1 MSGNNNKSG
10 YSIRTD
16 LLGMAIGIVE
26 SRVARRDQNEYLKP
40 EGMRNAVNPYTTE
53 DILVEA
59 EKLYQFV
66 QNNGQ

>member
-1 MSGNNNKSG
+1 MSGNNKSG
-10 YSIRTD
+10 YSIRTE

-26 SRVARRDQNEYLKP
+26 SRVSRLADSEYLKP

-66 QNNGQ
+66 QTSGQ

>member
-1 MSGNNNKSG
+1 MSDKNKSG
-10 YSIRTD
+10 YQLRQE

-26 SRVARRDQNEYLKP
+26 SRTARRDQNEYLKP

-53 DILVEA
+53 DILIEA
-59 EKLYQFV
+59 EKLYEFV

>member
-1 MSGNNNKSG
+1 MSNDSRNA
-10 YSIRTD
+10 YELRTD

-26 SRVARRDQNEYLKP
+26 SRVARLDQNQYLKP